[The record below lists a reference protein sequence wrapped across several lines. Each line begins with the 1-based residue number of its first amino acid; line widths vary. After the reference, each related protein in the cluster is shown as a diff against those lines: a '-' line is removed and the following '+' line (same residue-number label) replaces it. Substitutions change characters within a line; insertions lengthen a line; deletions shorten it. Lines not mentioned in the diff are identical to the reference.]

1 MKAESVN
8 AGQVCRRATRA
19 NVRCIIFLSRLAQ
32 STGRG
37 QRRRPTRS
45 PCCRPGFQMPVV
57 LAEET
62 EKRKEVRLLCFS
74 AICEKVTLGICSAVR
89 SRLQPRGHRRVQSIS
104 ARRRGAE
111 EGHPLRRMRELQVK
125 GHVLTEKEGPVGIG
139 SGSDLGFPE
148 IESVTFSLVSQLLPR
163 PAKARGP

>member
-1 MKAESVN
+1 MN

-62 EKRKEVRLLCFS
+62 EKRKEVRLLCASQRFARRSPLES
-74 AICEKVTLGICSAVR
+74 AARVR
-89 SRLQPRGHRRVQSIS
+89 SRLQPPGHRRVQSIS

-148 IESVTFSLVSQLLPR
+148 IESVTFTLVSQLLPR
-163 PAKARGP
+163 PAKARDP